1 MQSYL
6 GGTEQIVFPL
16 GLSCLKSA
24 ITGHEASVID
34 LNLHKEPF
42 KALREHIKA
51 VRPDIIGISL
61 RNIDSTNKR
70 NVVFYYEHLAETVK
84 TIKAHSQGK
93 IIIGGSG
100 FSMFAREIMEDQRDI
115 DLGVFLEGERTFP
128 LLLENLS
135 TPEKVPSVFYR
146 KNGEVV
152 FSGPGGQVDVSYT
165 GIPDRADMSVDKYKT
180 TRDSIGVETKRGCGL
195 NCIYCIYGFLNGKK
209 LRLKDP
215 VRVVDEIEN
224 LVNVHGVKNF
234 TFVDSVF
241 NVPQKHAEDICRELA
256 KRALGVQWSAWFS
269 EKNLTRDFVNLALDA
284 GCKNIILSP
293 DGFSDS
299 VLKNL
304 GKNITKRD
312 ILDSFDLLRHMD
324 GFEVS
329 YNFFKNPPGQ
339 DFSGFLALMRFYL
352 TAKAQMGSRVHFE
365 FNSMRIEPH
374 TQLFDIARRE
384 GLVKEGDNLL
394 YPKYYTNPKT
404 RYIESVFNGLLR
416 LKGM

>member
-1 MQSYL
+1 M
-6 GGTEQIVFPL
+6 T
-16 GLSCLKSA
+16 
-24 ITGHEASVID
+24 
-34 LNLHKEPF
+34 
-42 KALREHIKA
+42 
-51 VRPDIIGISL
+51 GISL

-70 NVVFYYEHLAETVK
+70 TVVFYYNHLAETVK
-84 TIKAHSQGK
+84 TIKANSQGK

-128 LLLENLS
+128 LLLENL
-135 TPEKVPSVFYR
+135 TRPEKVPSVFYR
-146 KNGEVV
+146 KNDEVL
-152 FSGPGGQVDVSYT
+152 FSGAGGQVDVSDT
-165 GIPDRADMSVDKYKT
+165 GIPDRGGMSIDRYNT

-215 VRVVDEIEN
+215 VRVIDEIEN
-224 LVNVHGVKNF
+224 LVNVHGVKKF

-241 NVPQKHAEDICRELA
+241 NVPQKHAEDICKELS
-256 KRALGVQWSAWFS
+256 KRALGVVWSAWFS

-293 DGFSDS
+293 DGFSDT
-299 VLKNL
+299 VLKTL
-304 GKNITKRD
+304 GKNINKQD
-312 ILDSFDLLRHMD
+312 VLDSFELLKSMK

-339 DFSGFLALMRFYL
+339 DISAFLAMIRFYL
-352 TAKAQMGSRVHFE
+352 SAKAQMGSRVHFE

-374 TQLFDIARRE
+374 TKLFDIARRE
-384 GLVKEGDNLL
+384 GFVKDGDNLL

-404 RYIESVFNGLLR
+404 RYIEGIFNGLLR